1 MARLFIANVTKQNFM
16 FTYRFPE
23 RSQPCT
29 QRIDAGGQICVAPN
43 GSNTDLAQQE
53 IDYILQQYEKYG
65 IQEADKID
73 HSKGPFN
80 GICYSIGK
88 QISVEKLRKA
98 VIKNEQALDR
108 LGREMRQE
116 AAVAAHN
123 ELETK
128 FLGEQ
133 TKKSVDISVE
143 EVIPSQ
149 GLNEELTHISEGV
162 RVTRNPTNDMPVVDL
177 MQRSRR

>member
-1 MARLFIANVTKQNFM
+1 MARLFVANVTKQNFM

-29 QRIDAGGQICVAPN
+29 QRIEAGGQICIAPN

-53 IDYILQQYEKYG
+53 IDYILKQYEKYG
-65 IQEADKID
+65 IQEADRID

-80 GICYSIGK
+80 GICYSVGK

-116 AAVAAHN
+116 AAVAAHS
-123 ELETK
+123 EFETK
-128 FLGEQ
+128 ILGEP
-133 TKKSVDISVE
+133 TKKAFDVSVE
-143 EVIPSQ
+143 EVIPAQ
-149 GLNEELTHISEGV
+149 GLNEDLTHISDGV
-162 RVTRNPTNDMPVVDL
+162 RITRNPDATMPVVDL